1 MTCDFKDGKCVR
13 CGTVR
18 EPPYPR
24 RRCVVGL
31 GDMVEAG
38 LESVGITKARAEAV
52 ASAVGVS
59 DCGCSHRQQALNE
72 WGYAVGIG
80 LPPPPAAPPP
90 TALP

>member
-1 MTCDFKDGKCVR
+1 MLCDFMDGKCVR

-18 EPPYPR
+18 ELPYPR

-31 GDMVEAG
+31 GDMVASG
-38 LESVGITKARAEAV
+38 LESVGITKARAQAV

-59 DCGCSHRQQALNE
+59 DCGCGQRQQALNE

-80 LPPPPAAPPP
+80 SPPPPAASPP

>member
-1 MTCDFKDGKCVR
+1 
-13 CGTVR
+13 
-18 EPPYPR
+18 
-24 RRCVVGL
+24 
-31 GDMVEAG
+31 
-38 LESVGITKARAEAV
+38 
-52 ASAVGVS
+52 VS